1 MIRRRMARWLR
12 RGLTLAL
19 AASLALT
26 AATAL
31 RIWADPALSPYRD
44 ATTDE
49 IAATLDRHLAGIG
62 PDALTDRIAT
72 RLAEDPRNW
81 IALDALDAMAAERGQ
96 TLPPDLRAALDAARA
111 EDAGFFANAANCAAC
126 AYDPAA
132 CSLSNVF
139 LCHAPIALTPIGDMA
154 AITRGAM
161 DYMAGEAVD
170 RIDVTLAIVGLGA
183 TITVAASGGTSLV
196 AKAGASGL
204 KLARNM
210 GRLSPRLNA
219 TLAHAATDGVDWIA
233 LRRAG
238 SMDDIAA
245 SLRTDAFAPV
255 VSIAA
260 DLERLRA
267 ATDTT
272 TALHLLPLVD
282 DATDATRLARAAEA
296 LGPRLVAR
304 AEVLGKARLLRA
316 TVRLTDTAVTLI
328 GGLIGLLLSG
338 AVLLANALQTR
349 LFAALRRAAI
359 RAAADP

>member
-1 MIRRRMARWLR
+1 MIRRWLR

-19 AASLALT
+19 VVSLALT
-26 AATAL
+26 LYAGA

-44 ATTDE
+44 AAAQE
-49 IAATLDRHLAGIG
+49 IEAALDRHLADLAPGAI
-62 PDALTDRIAT
+62 PDRIAA
-72 RLAEDPRNW
+72 RLVEDPRNW
-81 IALDALDAMAAERGQ
+81 IALDALDTLAQERGQ
-96 TLPPDLRAALDAARA
+96 TLPPDLRAAFDAARA

-132 CSLSNVF
+132 CALSNVF
-139 LCHAPIALTPIGDMA
+139 LCHAPIALTPIGDVA
-154 AITRGAM
+154 AITRGAIA
-161 DYMAGEAVD
+161 YMAGEAVD

-183 TITVAASGGTSLV
+183 TVTVVASGGTSLV

-219 TLAHAATDGVDWIA
+219 TLARAATDGVDWMA

-238 SMDDIAA
+238 SMEDIAA
-245 SLRTDAFAPV
+245 SLRAEAFAPV

-260 DLERLRA
+260 DLERVRA
-267 ATDTT
+267 ATDMT

-296 LGPRLVAR
+296 LGPRITAR
-304 AEVLGKARLLRA
+304 AEVLGKSRLLRA
-316 TVRLTDTAVTLI
+316 TVRLTDTAFALI
-328 GGLIGLLLSG
+328 GGLMGLILSAG
-338 AVLLANALQTR
+338 VLIANALQTR
-349 LFAALRRAAI
+349 LFAVLRRAAI

>member
-1 MIRRRMARWLR
+1 MIGRWLR

-19 AASLALT
+19 VVSLALT
-26 AATAL
+26 LYAGA

-44 ATTDE
+44 AAARE
-49 IAATLDRHLAGIG
+49 IEATLDRHLADLAPTAI
-62 PDALTDRIAT
+62 PDRIAA

-81 IALDALDAMAAERGQ
+81 IALDALDALAQERGQ
-96 TLPPDLRAALDAARA
+96 TLPPDLRAAFDAARA

-132 CSLSNVF
+132 CALSNVF

-154 AITRGAM
+154 AITRGAIA
-161 DYMAGEAVD
+161 YMAGEAVD

-183 TITVAASGGTSLV
+183 TVTVVASGGTSLV

-219 TLAHAATDGVDWIA
+219 TLARAATDGVDWMA

-245 SLRTDAFAPV
+245 SLRADAFAPV

-260 DLERLRA
+260 DLERVRA

-296 LGPRLVAR
+296 LGPRITAR
-304 AEVLGKARLLRA
+304 AEVLGKSRLLRA
-316 TVRLTDTAVTLI
+316 TVRLTDTAFALI
-328 GGLIGLLLSG
+328 GGLMGLILSAG
-338 AVLLANALQTR
+338 VLIANALQTR
-349 LFAALRRAAI
+349 LYAALRRAAI

>member
-1 MIRRRMARWLR
+1 MIRRRLQRWLW

-19 AASLALT
+19 AASLVLT
-26 AATAL
+26 LFAAA
-31 RIWADPALSPYRD
+31 RIWADPTLSPYRD
-44 ATTDE
+44 AAVDE
-49 IAATLDRHLAGIG
+49 VEAAINRHLADLA
-62 PDALTDRIAT
+62 PDTIPARITA
-72 RLAEDPRNW
+72 RLEESPRNW
-81 IALDALDAMAAERGQ
+81 IALDALDALATEQGQ
-96 TLPPDLRAALDAARA
+96 TLSPDLRAALDAVRA
-111 EDAGFFANAANCAAC
+111 EDTGFFANTANCAAC

-154 AITRGAM
+154 AITRGAI
-161 DYMAGEAVD
+161 DYMAGEEVD

-183 TITVAASGGTSLV
+183 TVTVVATGGTSLV

-219 TLAHAATDGVDWIA
+219 ALARAATDGVDWIA

-245 SLRTDAFAPV
+245 SLRADAFAPI

-260 DLERLRA
+260 DLERIRA
-267 ATDTT
+267 ASDTT

-282 DATDATRLARAAEA
+282 DATDATRLARATEA
-296 LGPRLVAR
+296 LGPRIVAR

-316 TVRLTDTAVTLI
+316 TLRITGTAYALTAGLV
-328 GGLIGLLLSG
+328 GLILSTALLI
-338 AVLLANALQTR
+338 ANSLQTR
-349 LFAALRRAAI
+349 IFAALRRAAA
-359 RAAADP
+359 RSDDVA

>member
-1 MIRRRMARWLR
+1 MLR
-12 RGLTLAL
+12 RGLRRIL
-19 AASLALT
+19 SLALLVSV
-26 AATAL
+26 AL
-31 RIWADPALSPYRD
+31 TLYAVARIWADPALSPYRD
-44 ATTDE
+44 ATADE
-49 IAATLDRHLAGIG
+49 IGAALDRHLADLAPNAI
-62 PDALTDRIAT
+62 PDRIAV
-72 RLAEDPRNW
+72 RLAEEPRNW
-81 IALDALDAMAAERGQ
+81 IALDALDTLAQERGQ
-96 TLPPDLRAALDAARA
+96 TLPPDLRAAFDAARA
-111 EDAGFFANAANCAAC
+111 EDSGFFANAANCAAC

-154 AITRGAM
+154 AITRGAIAH
-161 DYMAGEAVD
+161 MAGEEVD
-170 RIDVTLAIVGLGA
+170 RIDLTLAIVGLGA
-183 TITVAASGGTSLV
+183 TVTVVASGGTSLV

-210 GRLSPRLNA
+210 GRLSPSLNA
-219 TLAHAATDGVDWIA
+219 TLVRAATEGVDWMA

-238 SMDDIAA
+238 SLDDIAA
-245 SLRTDAFAPV
+245 SLRAEAFAPV
-255 VSIAA
+255 VGIAA

-296 LGPRLVAR
+296 LGPRITAR

-316 TVRLTDTAVTLI
+316 TVRLTDTALTLI
-328 GGLIGLLLSG
+328 GGLLGLLLSG

-349 LFAALRRAAI
+349 IFAALRRAAI
-359 RAAADP
+359 RAENAP

>member
-1 MIRRRMARWLR
+1 MIRHRLRRWMR

-19 AASLALT
+19 VASLALT
-26 AATAL
+26 LAAAA

-44 ATTDE
+44 AAGDEVAAAVNRQLARLSPTT
-49 IAATLDRHLAGIG
+49 I
-62 PDALTDRIAT
+62 PDRITA
-72 RLAEDPRNW
+72 RLAESPRNW
-81 IALDALDAMAAERGQ
+81 IALDALEALATEQGQ
-96 TLPPDLRAALDAARA
+96 RLPPDLRTAFDAARA

-154 AITRGAM
+154 AITRGAI
-161 DYMAGEAVD
+161 DYMAGEEVD

-183 TITVAASGGTSLV
+183 TVTVVASGGTSLV

-219 TLAHAATDGVDWIA
+219 TLARAATDGVDWIA

-245 SLRTDAFAPV
+245 SLRADAFAPI

-260 DLERLRA
+260 DLERIRA
-267 ATDTT
+267 ASDTT

-282 DATDATRLARAAEA
+282 DATDATRLARATEA
-296 LGPRLVAR
+296 LGPRVVAR

-316 TVRLTDTAVTLI
+316 TVRITGTAYALTAGIV
-328 GGLIGLLLSG
+328 GLLLS
-338 AVLLANALQTR
+338 AALLIGNALQSR
-349 LFAALRRAAI
+349 LFAALRRATAETK
-359 RAAADP
+359 DLG

>member
-1 MIRRRMARWLR
+1 MIRRWLR

-19 AASLALT
+19 LVSLALT
-26 AATAL
+26 LYAGA

-44 ATTDE
+44 AAAQE
-49 IAATLDRHLAGIG
+49 IEATLDRHLADLG
-62 PDALTDRIAT
+62 PDAIQDRIT
-72 RLAEDPRNW
+72 SRLAEDPRNW
-81 IALDALDAMAAERGQ
+81 IALDALDNLAQERGQ
-96 TLPPDLRAALDAARA
+96 TLPPDLRAAFDAARA
-111 EDAGFFANAANCAAC
+111 EDTGFFANAANCAAC

-154 AITRGAM
+154 AITRGAIA
-161 DYMAGEAVD
+161 YMAGEEVD

-183 TITVAASGGTSLV
+183 TVTVVATGGTSLV

-219 TLAHAATDGVDWIA
+219 TLARAATDGVDWIA

-245 SLRTDAFAPV
+245 SLRAEAFAPV

-282 DATDATRLARAAEA
+282 DATDASRLARAAEA
-296 LGPRLVAR
+296 LGPRLTAR
-304 AEVLGKARLLRA
+304 AEVLGKSRLLRA
-316 TVRLTDTAVTLI
+316 TVRLTDTALTLI
-328 GGLIGLLLSG
+328 GGLMGLILSAG
-338 AVLLANALQTR
+338 MLLANALQTR
-349 LFAALRRAAI
+349 LFAALRRAA
-359 RAAADP
+359 AKAETLP

>member
-1 MIRRRMARWLR
+1 MLRRWLR

-19 AASLALT
+19 LVSLALT
-26 AATAL
+26 LYAGA

-44 ATTDE
+44 AAAQE
-49 IAATLDRHLAGIG
+49 IEATLDRHLADIA
-62 PDALTDRIAT
+62 PDAIPARIAA

-81 IALDALDAMAAERGQ
+81 IALDALDALAQERGQ
-96 TLPPDLRAALDAARA
+96 TLPPALRAAFDTARA

-132 CSLSNVF
+132 CALSNVF

-154 AITRGAM
+154 AITRGAIA
-161 DYMAGEAVD
+161 YMAGEEVD

-183 TITVAASGGTSLV
+183 TVTVVATGGTSLV

-219 TLAHAATDGVDWIA
+219 TLARAATDGVDWMA

-245 SLRTDAFAPV
+245 SLRAEAFAPV

-272 TALHLLPLVD
+272 TALHLLPFVD
-282 DATDATRLARAAEA
+282 DATDAARLARAAEA
-296 LGPRLVAR
+296 LGPRITAR
-304 AEVLGKARLLRA
+304 AEVLGKSRLLRA
-316 TVRLTDTAVTLI
+316 TVRLTDTAFALI
-328 GGLIGLLLSG
+328 GGLMGLILSAG
-338 AVLLANALQTR
+338 ILLANALQTR
-349 LFAALRRAAI
+349 LFAALRRAA
-359 RAAADP
+359 AKAEPLP

>member
-1 MIRRRMARWLR
+1 MIGRWLR

-26 AATAL
+26 LYAAA
-31 RIWADPALSPYRD
+31 RIWADPALTPYRD
-44 ATTDE
+44 AATAE
-49 IAATLDRHLAGIG
+49 IEAALDRHMADLSPEAI
-62 PDALTDRIAT
+62 PDRIAA

-81 IALDALDAMAAERGQ
+81 IALDALDALATEQ
-96 TLPPDLRAALDAARA
+96 NQPLPPDLRAAFDTARE
-111 EDAGFFANAANCAAC
+111 EDTGFVANAANCAAC

-139 LCHAPIALTPIGDMA
+139 LCHAPIALTPIGDVA
-154 AITRGAM
+154 AITRGAIA
-161 DYMAGEAVD
+161 YLAGEEVD

-183 TITVAASGGTSLV
+183 TVTVVASGGTSLV

-219 TLAHAATDGVDWIA
+219 TLARAATDGVDWMA

-260 DLERLRA
+260 DMERLRA

-296 LGPRLVAR
+296 VGPRVVAR

-316 TVRLTDTAVTLI
+316 TVRFTDTALTLI
-328 GGLIGLLLSG
+328 GGLVGLLLSG